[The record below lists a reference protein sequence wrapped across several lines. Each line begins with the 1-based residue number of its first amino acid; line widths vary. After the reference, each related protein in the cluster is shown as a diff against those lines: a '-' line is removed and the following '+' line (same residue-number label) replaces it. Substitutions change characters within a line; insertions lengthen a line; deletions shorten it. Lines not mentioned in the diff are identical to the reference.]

1 MWSYAQGFRNTL
13 GLHSYLLSLCYLI
26 IRVFHVQLSKGTQ
39 IMLPMF
45 HKHKVNR
52 YFAFTYNREQH
63 LNVHMNKNKTVFLWI
78 TTYIFLQVCQSCLKC
93 DAADTKAA
101 PGTPQSIQNMQ
112 LREDISQDGEQL
124 LSDLTNLQK
133 SYMEELPMVAEM
145 SCDISELL
153 NNATHKERKR
163 RHSFIV
169 DDPG

>member
-1 MWSYAQGFRNTL
+1 M
-13 GLHSYLLSLCYLI
+13 
-26 IRVFHVQLSKGTQ
+26 
-39 IMLPMF
+39 
-45 HKHKVNR
+45 
-52 YFAFTYNREQH
+52 
-63 LNVHMNKNKTVFLWI
+63 
-78 TTYIFLQVCQSCLKC
+78 KC

>member
-1 MWSYAQGFRNTL
+1 MDK
-13 GLHSYLLSLCYLI
+13 YLR
-26 IRVFHVQLSKGTQ
+26 RV
-39 IMLPMF
+39 
-45 HKHKVNR
+45 
-52 YFAFTYNREQH
+52 Y
-63 LNVHMNKNKTVFLWI
+63 
-78 TTYIFLQVCQSCLKC
+78 FLQVCQSCLKC

-153 NNATHKERKR
+153 NNATQKERKR